1 MKEYSYQQN
10 KKYYERRV
18 RMLYACSLLLVVG
31 AVVIMYL
38 YVGKWLPVV
47 IVIGCGAGMIGIMRL
62 LQRNDDVYISQI
74 VAALSDLLD
83 SLSELERQEVFP
95 ENEDTLLSKLQS
107 KTDKMVT
114 TLRLQNERERAE
126 HENIK
131 GLVSDLSHQLKTPI
145 SNLKMYTEFLKNPH
159 ITIEE
164 RQQYLHI
171 LDLLVERL
179 IFLSES
185 MIKVSR
191 LESGLITLHCER
203 QSINE
208 TILQA
213 VKDIYASAKKA
224 DVMITYKEEIS
235 CDILHDRRW
244 TAEACFNLL
253 DNAVKYGKPGN
264 EIVLAVRE
272 LGLTIE
278 ISVTDQNEPISGEE
292 RTRIFERFY
301 RGQNAIE
308 KEGVGIGLYLAR
320 EIIEKQGGCLSVCPT
335 GQGNRFS
342 IVLPKQLPD
351 R

>member
-10 KKYYERRV
+10 RRYYERRV

-31 AVVIMYL
+31 TAVVLYF
-38 YVGKWLPVV
+38 YVGTLLPVA
-47 IVIGCGAGMIGIMRL
+47 IVIACGAGMIGTMKL
-62 LQRNDDVYISQI
+62 LQRTDDNYISQI
-74 VAALSDLLD
+74 IAALSDLLD
-83 SLSELERQEVFP
+83 SLSELERREVFP

-114 TLRLQNERERAE
+114 TLRLQNDRERAE

-145 SNLKMYTEFLKNPH
+145 SNLKMYTEFLKDPH
-159 ITIEE
+159 IGIEE

-171 LDLLVERL
+171 LDLSVERL
-179 IFLSES
+179 LFLSES

-191 LESGLITLHCER
+191 LESGLITLHCEK

-224 DVMITYKEEIS
+224 DIMITYKEEVR

-264 EIVLAVRE
+264 EIILAVRE

-278 ISVTDQNEPISGEE
+278 ISVTDQNEPISEEE

-301 RGQNAIE
+301 RGKNTCE
-308 KEGVGIGLYLAR
+308 KDGIGIGLYLAR

-342 IVLPKQLPD
+342 IVLPKQLPNI
-351 R
+351 

>member
-1 MKEYSYQQN
+1 
-10 KKYYERRV
+10 
-18 RMLYACSLLLVVG
+18 MLYACSLLLVVG
-31 AVVIMYL
+31 AAVIMYL

-47 IVIGCGAGMIGIMRL
+47 IVIACGAGMIGIMRL
-62 LQRNDDVYISQI
+62 LQRTDDVYISQI

-171 LDLLVERL
+171 LNLSVERL

-320 EIIEKQGGCLSVCPT
+320 EIIEKQGGCLSVHPS
-335 GQGNRFS
+335 GHGNRFS
-342 IVLPKQLPD
+342 IVLPK
-351 R
+351 

>member
-1 MKEYSYQQN
+1 
-10 KKYYERRV
+10 
-18 RMLYACSLLLVVG
+18 
-31 AVVIMYL
+31 
-38 YVGKWLPVV
+38 
-47 IVIGCGAGMIGIMRL
+47 
-62 LQRNDDVYISQI
+62 
-74 VAALSDLLD
+74 
-83 SLSELERQEVFP
+83 
-95 ENEDTLLSKLQS
+95 
-107 KTDKMVT
+107 
-114 TLRLQNERERAE
+114 
-126 HENIK
+126 
-131 GLVSDLSHQLKTPI
+131 
-145 SNLKMYTEFLKNPH
+145 
-159 ITIEE
+159 
-164 RQQYLHI
+164 
-171 LDLLVERL
+171 
-179 IFLSES
+179 

-213 VKDIYASAKKA
+213 VKDIYAGAKKA

-278 ISVTDQNEPISGEE
+278 ISVTDQNEPISEEE

-301 RGQNAIE
+301 RGKNAIE

-320 EIIEKQGGCLSVCPT
+320 EIIEKQGGCLSVCPA
-335 GQGNRFS
+335 GHGNRFS

>member
-1 MKEYSYQQN
+1 
-10 KKYYERRV
+10 
-18 RMLYACSLLLVVG
+18 MLYACSLLLVVG
-31 AVVIMYL
+31 AAVIMYL

-114 TLRLQNERERAE
+114 TLRLQNDREREE

-145 SNLKMYTEFLKNPH
+145 SNLKMYTEFLKDPH
-159 ITIEE
+159 ITMEE

-171 LDLLVERL
+171 LDLSVERL
-179 IFLSES
+179 LFLSEG

-213 VKDIYASAKKA
+213 VKDIYASAKEA
-224 DVMITYKEEIS
+224 DIMITYKEEVS

-264 EIVLAVRE
+264 EIVLAIRE

-301 RGQNAIE
+301 RGKNVIE

-320 EIIEKQGGCLSVCPT
+320 EIIEKQGGCLSVCPA
-335 GQGNRFS
+335 GHGNRFS

>member
-1 MKEYSYQQN
+1 
-10 KKYYERRV
+10 
-18 RMLYACSLLLVVG
+18 
-31 AVVIMYL
+31 
-38 YVGKWLPVV
+38 
-47 IVIGCGAGMIGIMRL
+47 
-62 LQRNDDVYISQI
+62 
-74 VAALSDLLD
+74 
-83 SLSELERQEVFP
+83 
-95 ENEDTLLSKLQS
+95 
-107 KTDKMVT
+107 
-114 TLRLQNERERAE
+114 
-126 HENIK
+126 
-131 GLVSDLSHQLKTPI
+131 
-145 SNLKMYTEFLKNPH
+145 MYTEFLKTPD
-159 ITIEE
+159 ITPEE

-171 LDLLVERL
+171 LDLSVERL

-213 VKDIYASAKKA
+213 VKNI
-224 DVMITYKEEIS
+224 YKEEVS

-272 LGLTIE
+272 LGLTVE

-301 RGQNAIE
+301 RGKNAIE

-335 GQGNRFS
+335 GHGNRFS

>member
-1 MKEYSYQQN
+1 
-10 KKYYERRV
+10 
-18 RMLYACSLLLVVG
+18 MLYACSLLLVVG
-31 AVVIMYL
+31 AAVIMYL

-95 ENEDTLLSKLQS
+95 ENEDTLLSKLQC

-145 SNLKMYTEFLKNPH
+145 SNLKMYTEFLKDPH
-159 ITIEE
+159 ITMEE

-171 LDLLVERL
+171 LDLSVERL
-179 IFLSES
+179 LFLSEG

-191 LESGLITLHCER
+191 LESGLITLHCEK

-213 VKDIYASAKKA
+213 VKDIYASAKEA
-224 DVMITYKEEIS
+224 DIMITYKEEVS

-264 EIVLAVRE
+264 EIVLAIRE

-301 RGQNAIE
+301 RGKNAIE

-320 EIIEKQGGCLSVCPT
+320 EIIEKQGGCLSVCPA
-335 GQGNRFS
+335 GHGNRFS

>member
-1 MKEYSYQQN
+1 
-10 KKYYERRV
+10 
-18 RMLYACSLLLVVG
+18 MLYACSLLVVVG
-31 AVVIMYL
+31 AAVIMYL

-62 LQRNDDVYISQI
+62 LQHTDDVCISQI

-107 KTDKMVT
+107 KTDKIVT

-131 GLVSDLSHQLKTPI
+131 GLVSDLFHQLKTPI

-159 ITIEE
+159 VTIEE

-171 LDLLVERL
+171 LDLSVERL

-191 LESGLITLHCER
+191 LESGLITLHCEK

-213 VKDIYASAKKA
+213 VKDIYTDAKKA
-224 DVMITYKEEIS
+224 DIMITYKEEIS

-264 EIVLAVRE
+264 EIILAVRE

-301 RGQNAIE
+301 RGQNTCE
-308 KEGVGIGLYLAR
+308 KDGIGIGLYLAR
-320 EIIEKQGGCLSVCPT
+320 EIIEKQGGCLSVHPV
-335 GQGNRFS
+335 GQGNCFS
-342 IVLPKQLPD
+342 IVLPKQ
-351 R
+351 

>member
-126 HENIK
+126 HENIPS
-131 GLVSDLSHQLKTPI
+131 V
-145 SNLKMYTEFLKNPH
+145 KN
-159 ITIEE
+159 T
-164 RQQYLHI
+164 
-171 LDLLVERL
+171 D
-179 IFLSES
+179 
-185 MIKVSR
+185 
-191 LESGLITLHCER
+191 LESENVYGISEKSTYHNRRETAIFTYLRSVGGTFDISFGKHD
-203 QSINE
+203 QSI
-208 TILQA
+208 
-213 VKDIYASAKKA
+213 
-224 DVMITYKEEIS
+224 EI
-235 CDILHDRRW
+235 
-244 TAEACFNLL
+244 
-253 DNAVKYGKPGN
+253 GKWSDH
-264 EIVLAVRE
+264 IAL
-272 LGLTIE
+272 
-278 ISVTDQNEPISGEE
+278 
-292 RTRIFERFY
+292 
-301 RGQNAIE
+301 
-308 KEGVGIGLYLAR
+308 
-320 EIIEKQGGCLSVCPT
+320 
-335 GQGNRFS
+335 
-342 IVLPKQLPD
+342 
-351 R
+351 

>member
-1 MKEYSYQQN
+1 
-10 KKYYERRV
+10 
-18 RMLYACSLLLVVG
+18 MLPSFGCGCGGYHVLLCWKMVTDG
-31 AVVIMYL
+31 S
-38 YVGKWLPVV
+38 
-47 IVIGCGAGMIGIMRL
+47 VIGCGAGMIGIMRL
-62 LQRNDDVYISQI
+62 LQRTDDVYISQI

-95 ENEDTLLSKLQS
+95 ENEDTLLSKLQC

-114 TLRLQNERERAE
+114 TLRLQNEQERAE

-131 GLVSDLSHQLKTPI
+131 GLVSDLSHQLKIPI
-145 SNLKMYTEFLKNPH
+145 SNLRMYTEFLKNPH

-171 LDLLVERL
+171 LDLSVERL
-179 IFLSES
+179 MFLSES

-191 LESGLITLHCER
+191 LESGLITLHCEK

-213 VKDIYASAKKA
+213 VKDIYASAKKE

-320 EIIEKQGGCLSVCPT
+320 EIIEKQGGCLSVHPS
-335 GQGNRFS
+335 GYGNRFS
-342 IVLPKQLPD
+342 IVLPK
-351 R
+351 

>member
-1 MKEYSYQQN
+1 
-10 KKYYERRV
+10 
-18 RMLYACSLLLVVG
+18 MLYACSLLLVVG
-31 AVVIMYL
+31 AAVIMYL

-62 LQRNDDVYISQI
+62 LQRTDDVYISQI

-95 ENEDTLLSKLQS
+95 ENEDTLLSKLQC

-171 LDLLVERL
+171 LDLSVERL

-191 LESGLITLHCER
+191 LESGLIILHCER

-213 VKDIYASAKKA
+213 VKDIYTGAKKA

-253 DNAVKYGKPGN
+253 DNAVKYGKAGN

-301 RGQNAIE
+301 RGKNAIE

-320 EIIEKQGGCLSVCPT
+320 EIIEKQGGCLSVHPA

>member
-1 MKEYSYQQN
+1 
-10 KKYYERRV
+10 
-18 RMLYACSLLLVVG
+18 MLYACSLLLVVG
-31 AVVIMYL
+31 AAVIMYL

-47 IVIGCGAGMIGIMRL
+47 IVIACGTGMIGIMRL
-62 LQRNDDVYISQI
+62 LQHADDVYISQI

-107 KTDKMVT
+107 KTDKIVT

-159 ITIEE
+159 VTIEE

-171 LDLLVERL
+171 LDLSVERL

-213 VKDIYASAKKA
+213 VKDIYTDAKKA

-278 ISVTDQNEPISGEE
+278 ISVTDQNEQISGEE

-301 RGQNAIE
+301 RGKNAIE

-320 EIIEKQGGCLSVCPT
+320 EIIEKQGGCLSVHPV

>member
-1 MKEYSYQQN
+1 
-10 KKYYERRV
+10 
-18 RMLYACSLLLVVG
+18 
-31 AVVIMYL
+31 
-38 YVGKWLPVV
+38 
-47 IVIGCGAGMIGIMRL
+47 
-62 LQRNDDVYISQI
+62 
-74 VAALSDLLD
+74 
-83 SLSELERQEVFP
+83 
-95 ENEDTLLSKLQS
+95 
-107 KTDKMVT
+107 MVT

-335 GQGNRFS
+335 GQGNLFS

>member
-1 MKEYSYQQN
+1 
-10 KKYYERRV
+10 
-18 RMLYACSLLLVVG
+18 MLYACSLLLVVG
-31 AVVIMYL
+31 TAVVLYF
-38 YVGKWLPVV
+38 YVGTLLPVV
-47 IVIGCGAGMIGIMRL
+47 IVIVYGAGMIGIMRL
-62 LQRNDDVYISQI
+62 LQHTDDVYISQI
-74 VAALSDLLD
+74 VADLSDLLD

-107 KTDKMVT
+107 KTDKIVT
-114 TLRLQNERERAE
+114 TLRLQNDRERAE

-145 SNLKMYTEFLKNPH
+145 SNLKMYTEFLKDPH

-171 LDLLVERL
+171 LDLSVERL
-179 IFLSES
+179 LFLSES

-191 LESGLITLHCER
+191 LESGLITLHCEK

-213 VKDIYASAKKA
+213 VKDIYARAKKA
-224 DVMITYKEEIS
+224 DIVITYEEEVR

-264 EIVLAVRE
+264 EIFLTVRE

-278 ISVTDQNEPISGEE
+278 ISVMDQNEPISGEE

-301 RGQNAIE
+301 RGQNAHE

-320 EIIEKQGGCLSVCPT
+320 EIIEKEGGCLSACPT
-335 GQGNRFS
+335 GHGNRFS
-342 IVLPKQLPD
+342 IVLPKQFSD
-351 R
+351 V

>member
-335 GQGNRFS
+335 GQGNLFS

>member
-1 MKEYSYQQN
+1 
-10 KKYYERRV
+10 
-18 RMLYACSLLLVVG
+18 MLYACSLLLVVG
-31 AVVIMYL
+31 AAVIMYL

-47 IVIGCGAGMIGIMRL
+47 IVIGCGAGMIGIMKL
-62 LQRNDDVYISQI
+62 LQRTDDVYISQI

-95 ENEDTLLSKLQS
+95 ENEDTLLSKLQC

-171 LDLLVERL
+171 LDLSVERL

-213 VKDIYASAKKA
+213 VKDIYTSAKKA

-301 RGQNAIE
+301 RGKNAIE
-308 KEGVGIGLYLAR
+308 KDGVGIGLYLAR
-320 EIIEKQGGCLSVCPT
+320 EIIEKQGGCLSVHPA

>member
-1 MKEYSYQQN
+1 MKEYSYQRN
-10 KKYYERRV
+10 RKRYERRV
-18 RMLYACSLLLVVG
+18 RMLYACSLLLVVSM
-31 AVVIMYL
+31 AVIMYF

-47 IVIGCGAGMIGIMRL
+47 IVIGCGVGMIGIMRL
-62 LQRNDDVYISQI
+62 LQCTDDICISQI

-107 KTDKMVT
+107 KTDKIVT
-114 TLRLQNERERAE
+114 TLRLQNDRERAE

-145 SNLKMYTEFLKNPH
+145 SNLKMYTEFLKDPY
-159 ITIEE
+159 ITMEE

-171 LDLLVERL
+171 LDLSVERL
-179 IFLSES
+179 LFLSEG

-191 LESGLITLHCER
+191 LESGLITLHCEK

-213 VKDIYASAKKA
+213 VKDIYASAKRA
-224 DVMITYKEEIS
+224 DIMITYKEEVR

-253 DNAVKYGKPGN
+253 DNAVKYGKSGD
-264 EIVLAVRE
+264 EIILAVRE

-278 ISVTDQNEPISGEE
+278 ISVTDQNEPISEEE

-301 RGQNAIE
+301 RGQNAVE
-308 KEGVGIGLYLAR
+308 KEGVGIGLYLVR
-320 EIIEKQGGCLSVCPT
+320 EIIEKEGGCLSVCLA
-335 GQGNRFS
+335 GHGNRFS
-342 IVLPKQLPD
+342 IVLPKQFSD
-351 R
+351 V

>member
-47 IVIGCGAGMIGIMRL
+47 IVIACGAGMIGIMRL
-62 LQRNDDVYISQI
+62 LQRTDDVYISQI

-107 KTDKMVT
+107 KTDKIVT

-320 EIIEKQGGCLSVCPT
+320 EIIEKQGGCLSVHPS
-335 GQGNRFS
+335 GHGNRFS
-342 IVLPKQLPD
+342 IVLPK
-351 R
+351 

>member
-1 MKEYSYQQN
+1 
-10 KKYYERRV
+10 
-18 RMLYACSLLLVVG
+18 MLYACSLLLVVG
-31 AVVIMYL
+31 AAVIMYF

-62 LQRNDDVYISQI
+62 LQHTDDVYISQI

-107 KTDKMVT
+107 KTDKIVT
-114 TLRLQNERERAE
+114 TLRLQNEWERAE

-159 ITIEE
+159 VTIEE

-171 LDLLVERL
+171 LDLSVERL

-191 LESGLITLHCER
+191 LESGLITLHCEK

-213 VKDIYASAKKA
+213 VKDIYTDAKKA
-224 DVMITYKEEIS
+224 DIMIAYKEEIS

-264 EIVLAVRE
+264 EIILAVRE

-301 RGQNAIE
+301 RGQNACE
-308 KEGVGIGLYLAR
+308 KDGIGIGLYLAR
-320 EIIEKQGGCLSVCPT
+320 EIIEKQGGCLSVHPV

>member
-47 IVIGCGAGMIGIMRL
+47 IVIACGAGMIGIMRL
-62 LQRNDDVYISQI
+62 LQRTDDVYISQI

-320 EIIEKQGGCLSVCPT
+320 EIIEKQGGCLSVHPS
-335 GQGNRFS
+335 GHGNRFS
-342 IVLPKQLPD
+342 IVLPK
-351 R
+351 

>member
-1 MKEYSYQQN
+1 
-10 KKYYERRV
+10 
-18 RMLYACSLLLVVG
+18 MLYACSLLLVVG
-31 AVVIMYL
+31 AAVIMYL

-47 IVIGCGAGMIGIMRL
+47 IVIGCGVGMIGIMRL

-114 TLRLQNERERAE
+114 TLRLQNDREREE

-145 SNLKMYTEFLKNPH
+145 SNLKMYTEFLKDPH
-159 ITIEE
+159 ITMEE

-171 LDLLVERL
+171 LDLSVERL
-179 IFLSES
+179 LFLSEG

-191 LESGLITLHCER
+191 LESGLITLHCEK

-213 VKDIYASAKKA
+213 VKDIYASAKEA
-224 DVMITYKEEIS
+224 DIMITYKEEVS

-264 EIVLAVRE
+264 EIVLAIRE

-301 RGQNAIE
+301 RGKNAIE

-320 EIIEKQGGCLSVCPT
+320 EIIEKQGGCLSVCPA
-335 GQGNRFS
+335 GHGNRFS

>member
-1 MKEYSYQQN
+1 
-10 KKYYERRV
+10 
-18 RMLYACSLLLVVG
+18 MLYACSLLLIAG
-31 AVVIMYL
+31 AAVIMYL
-38 YVGKWLPVV
+38 YVGKWLPDV

-62 LQRNDDVYISQI
+62 LQHTDDVYISQI

-107 KTDKMVT
+107 KTDKIVT
-114 TLRLQNERERAE
+114 TLRLQNEWERAE

-159 ITIEE
+159 VTIEE

-171 LDLLVERL
+171 LDLSVERL

-191 LESGLITLHCER
+191 LESGLITLHCEK

-213 VKDIYASAKKA
+213 VKDIYTDAKKA
-224 DVMITYKEEIS
+224 DIMIAYKEEIS

-264 EIVLAVRE
+264 EIILAVRE

-301 RGQNAIE
+301 RGQNACE
-308 KEGVGIGLYLAR
+308 KDGIGIGLYLAR
-320 EIIEKQGGCLSVCPT
+320 EIIEKQGGCLSVHPV

-342 IVLPKQLPD
+342 IVLPKQLSD

>member
-10 KKYYERRV
+10 KKCYERRV

-31 AVVIMYL
+31 AAVIMYL

-62 LQRNDDVYISQI
+62 LQRTDDVYISQI
-74 VAALSDLLD
+74 VVALSDLLD

-95 ENEDTLLSKLQS
+95 ENEDTLLSKLQC

-131 GLVSDLSHQLKTPI
+131 GLVSDLFHQLKTPI
-145 SNLKMYTEFLKNPH
+145 SNLKMYTEFLKTPD
-159 ITIEE
+159 ITPEE

-171 LDLLVERL
+171 LDLSVERL

-208 TILQA
+208 TILQV
-213 VKDIYASAKKA
+213 VKNIYAGAKKA
-224 DVMITYKEEIS
+224 DVMITYKEEVS

-272 LGLTIE
+272 LGLTVE

-301 RGQNAIE
+301 RGKNAIE

-335 GQGNRFS
+335 GHGNRFS

>member
-1 MKEYSYQQN
+1 
-10 KKYYERRV
+10 
-18 RMLYACSLLLVVG
+18 MLYACSLLLAVG
-31 AVVIMYL
+31 AAVIMYL

-47 IVIGCGAGMIGIMRL
+47 IVIACGTGMIGVMRL
-62 LQRNDDVYISQI
+62 LQRTDDVYISQI

-171 LDLLVERL
+171 LDLSVERL

-191 LESGLITLHCER
+191 LESGLITLHCEK

-213 VKDIYASAKKA
+213 VKDIYASAKKE

-320 EIIEKQGGCLSVCPT
+320 EIIEKQGGCLSVHPS
-335 GQGNRFS
+335 GHGNRFS
-342 IVLPKQLPD
+342 IVLPK
-351 R
+351 

>member
-1 MKEYSYQQN
+1 MKKYSYRKN
-10 KKYYERRV
+10 RRYYEIRV
-18 RMLYACSLLLVVG
+18 RMLYACSLLVVVG
-31 AVVIMYL
+31 AAVIMYFC
-38 YVGKWLPVV
+38 VGKWLPVV
-47 IVIGCGAGMIGIMRL
+47 IVIGCGIGMIGIMRL
-62 LQRNDDVYISQI
+62 LQCTDDIYISHI

-83 SLSELERQEVFP
+83 SLSQLERQEVFP

-114 TLRLQNERERAE
+114 ALRLQNDRERAE

-145 SNLKMYTEFLKNPH
+145 SNLKMYTEFLKDPH

-171 LDLLVERL
+171 LDLSVERL
-179 IFLSES
+179 LFLSES

-191 LESGLITLHCER
+191 LESGLITLHCEK

-224 DVMITYKEEIS
+224 DIIITYKEEVR

-264 EIVLAVRE
+264 EIILAVRE

-278 ISVTDQNEPISGEE
+278 ISVTDQNEPISEEE

-301 RGQNAIE
+301 RGKNTCE
-308 KEGVGIGLYLAR
+308 KDGIGIGLYLAR

-335 GQGNRFS
+335 GQGNRFT
-342 IVLPKQLPD
+342 IVMPKQLPD
-351 R
+351 M

>member
-47 IVIGCGAGMIGIMRL
+47 IVIACGAGMIGIMRL
-62 LQRNDDVYISQI
+62 LQRTDDVYISQI

-107 KTDKMVT
+107 KTDKIVT

-320 EIIEKQGGCLSVCPT
+320 EIIEKQGGCLSVHPV

>member
-1 MKEYSYQQN
+1 
-10 KKYYERRV
+10 
-18 RMLYACSLLLVVG
+18 MLYACSLLLVVG
-31 AVVIMYL
+31 AAVIMYL

-62 LQRNDDVYISQI
+62 LQRTDDVYISQI
-74 VAALSDLLD
+74 VVALSDLLD

-107 KTDKMVT
+107 KTDKIVT

-159 ITIEE
+159 VTIEE

-171 LDLLVERL
+171 LDLSVERL

-191 LESGLITLHCER
+191 LESGLITLHCEK

-213 VKDIYASAKKA
+213 VKDIYTDAKKA
-224 DVMITYKEEIS
+224 DIMITYKEEIS

-264 EIVLAVRE
+264 EIILAVRE

-301 RGQNAIE
+301 RGQNTCE
-308 KEGVGIGLYLAR
+308 KDGIGIGLYLAR
-320 EIIEKQGGCLSVCPT
+320 EIIEKQGGCLSVHPV
-335 GQGNRFS
+335 GQGNCFS
-342 IVLPKQLPD
+342 IVLPKQ
-351 R
+351 

>member
-1 MKEYSYQQN
+1 
-10 KKYYERRV
+10 
-18 RMLYACSLLLVVG
+18 MLYACSLLLVVG
-31 AVVIMYL
+31 AAVIMYL

-95 ENEDTLLSKLQS
+95 ENEDTLLSKLQC

-272 LGLTIE
+272 LGLTVE

-301 RGQNAIE
+301 RGKNAIE

-320 EIIEKQGGCLSVCPT
+320 EIIEKQGGCLSVCLT